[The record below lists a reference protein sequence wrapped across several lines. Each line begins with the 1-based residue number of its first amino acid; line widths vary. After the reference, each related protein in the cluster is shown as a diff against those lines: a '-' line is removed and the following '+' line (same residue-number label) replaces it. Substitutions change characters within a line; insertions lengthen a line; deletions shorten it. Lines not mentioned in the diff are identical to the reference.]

1 MVTIEGY
8 ETIIY
13 TEDDL
18 ATSFKGNKMNEWTNE
33 PEAPKI
39 KKSKSTLTNPH
50 YDTPQTSP
58 LIFHFEPD
66 HFPSSE
72 DRLRKIQIQHA
83 SIEGKSVYVFDD
95 FFSQEE
101 AQEIRAFS
109 KNASFSRNSYG
120 SPEAIK
126 QGEAPARSMNGKE
139 RWQSII
145 PLEPFTHFIN
155 CYTFGREMD
164 AEISTLPWELCDTA
178 SNGSPSVI
186 GNFLERASSES
197 MDLGRHKDCNPEE
210 GIAFGIPILYSS
222 EKSFYENRFENGSRG
237 HPWIISIMLYSTTE
251 ITAPNIAW
259 GRPFRKTTHRL
270 AHRMSELPFS
280 PIRHRPRAQH
290 RRVENP
296 RSDPNLARLLRLQT
310 RAQSQKGRRLLKGA
324 VLRMDEG
331 IFPRPQRCP
340 IGKRQAPLKISNGQ

>member
-139 RWQSII
+139 RWQFFSN
-145 PLEPFTHFIN
+145 PPRALHAF
-155 CYTFGREMD
+155 YKLLSTFGREMD

-237 HPWIISIMLYSTTE
+237 HPWIISIMLYSTAENYSPEYCMGTTFYKDHAIVLRTE
-251 ITAPNIAW
+251 CQNC
-259 GRPFRKTTHRL
+259 RL
-270 AHRMSELPFS
+270 VLFDTDLVHSIEESKIPEAIQTWRVSYVFKLVLNPRRVGASLRAQFFEWMKGFS
-280 PIRHRPRAQH
+280 PDLSAAPLGSA
-290 RRVENP
+290 
-296 RSDPNLARLLRLQT
+296 
-310 RAQSQKGRRLLKGA
+310 RRL
-324 VLRMDEG
+324 
-331 IFPRPQRCP
+331 
-340 IGKRQAPLKISNGQ
+340 